1 MTIPPAAIGR
11 RLTINTVVRR
21 HQIEATRTRALWEDE
36 SELHSA
42 DIVERFSS
50 AVRDGIPDAK
60 VTWALSWAAL
70 HEDSPRYRDVR
81 RAVARAAAEHD
92 DDIAFVPGGYFANLY
107 GTRDEVARDIA
118 DAGRRIADEFGVT
131 PRSLIAGFL
140 SGENTARAAETGI
153 SAVQGN
159 IWSQFDIDLQDGDGS
174 LAYPYFPSRQNFV
187 VPGQGDDRV
196 GIPTFDGWT
205 VDLVAARTAGMSQAG
220 ASEQFNS
227 RLGLGPIETLH
238 RLPREDAL
246 HELHATSDAHL
257 SERNVE
263 RNGLGWLTVN
273 YEVAEV
279 ARGLRQDPSIL
290 RDWSGWLAGLRDRYP
305 DLAAPTLAGFADEW
319 TRAHPDN
326 SGLRYLLRQEG
337 TGVQASRLGERV
349 TWFMTDRFRLGV
361 VDGDRA
367 PAVFD
372 FTSYEEIPP
381 EPVLPGERRWSVL
394 GELNQKRTRPQDEP
408 VPLETFLDSHPEVAG
423 VLAERYGGA
432 PELAD
437 LVDLRTVRG

>member
-1 MTIPPAAIGR
+1 MTTPTAAIGR

-36 SELHSA
+36 SALH
-42 DIVERFSS
+42 DPDVVERFSA
-50 AVRDGIPDAK
+50 AVRAGIPDAR

-81 RAVARAAAEHD
+81 RAVARAAADHGD
-92 DDIAFVPGGYFANLY
+92 DVVFVPGGYFPNLY
-107 GTRDEVARDIA
+107 GTRDDVARDIA
-118 DAGRRIADEFGVT
+118 DAGRRIADEFGT
-131 PRSLIAGFL
+131 PPRSLVAGFL

-153 SAVQGN
+153 TAVQGN

-174 LAYPYFPSRQNFV
+174 IAYPYYPSRRNFIA
-187 VPGQGDDRV
+187 PGAGGDRV
-196 GIPTFDGWT
+196 PVPTFDGWT
-205 VDLVAARTAGMSQAG
+205 VDLVAARAAGMSEAG
-220 ASEQFNS
+220 DAEQFNS

-246 HELHATSDAHL
+246 RELDATSEAHL
-257 SERNVE
+257 SERNVQ

-273 YEVAEV
+273 YEIAEV

-290 RDWSGWLAGLRDRYP
+290 RDWSGWLAGLRERHA
-305 DLAAPTLAGFADEW
+305 DLSAPTLAELGDEW
-319 TRAHPDN
+319 TRVHADN
-326 SGLRYLLRQEG
+326 SALDYLLRQEG
-337 TGVQASRLGERV
+337 TGVQASRAGERV

-361 VDGDRA
+361 VDGLGA

-372 FTSYEEIPP
+372 FTAYDEVPA
-381 EPVLPGERRWSVL
+381 EPDRPGERRWSVL

-408 VPLETFLDSHPEVAG
+408 VPLPRFLDTHPAVAAA
-423 VLAERYGGA
+423 LEERYGDA
-432 PELAD
+432 PELDD
-437 LVDLRTVRG
+437 LVDRRKS